1 MHLHTA
7 TTDFAATDIG
17 IFAAFYCQLVIGSN
31 CAVRMCSAVF
41 FYFAFILGIS
51 SINIA
56 DSRRVDTDPYTAA
69 AGFGVGTGRICIF
82 CRSNIDITFCSK
94 TDIFAADI
102 TAFDVDIFF
111 SCSDVD
117 IAVGFDCAA
126 LRNSCNAAGL
136 KLVITQIFRTYCRK
150 NKKEN
155 Q

>member
-82 CRSNIDITFCSK
+82 AEVILTSP
-94 TDIFAADI
+94 FAARLTSSPLI
-102 TAFDVDIFF
+102 SLPLMLISFQ
-111 SCSDVD
+111 
-117 IAVGFDCAA
+117 
-126 LRNSCNAAGL
+126 L
-136 KLVITQIFRTYCRK
+136 Q
-150 NKKEN
+150 
-155 Q
+155 

>member
-31 CAVRMCSAVF
+31 CAVRMRSAIF
-41 FYFAFILGIS
+41 FYFAFILGITG
-51 SINIA
+51 INIA

-82 CRSNIDITFCSK
+82 CRSNIDITFGSK

-111 SCSDVD
+111 SCGDVD
-117 IAVGFDCAA
+117 IAVSFDCAA

-150 NKKEN
+150 NMKEN